1 MVTVR
6 LRLDRD
12 EWSVE
17 WMKEWVDR
25 RSTQQRWTRRVK
37 LSLHY
42 VLLSRVVTLSWDVHR
57 SSAGGFDTIR
67 SRIRILILVLV
78 EVNFVVFRGDDDRL
92 RGSLQRHVEAL
103 RVLCT
108 TLERIHKALAGW
120 ALHRPHFRF
129 NNVRLVFLSIN
140 KYSTVKNS
148 MQDLLTNW
156 CSRNSSI
163 GAKPHENE
171 RKRWGYKWQTDSHYR
186 NKQVE
191 RDTYEYA
198 ECIYVQLIATTSS
211 TVRVMVGVSTGG
223 QFYIRHTRADQTSYN
238 LSRLRRSDIQYST
251 WVHILDTWMWG
262 TERI

>member
-1 MVTVR
+1 MRSWLYGTVIKKNVESFWFTVAKRTQTALPMSLNHSIGALSWERDWIRVQCTRTTVKERGYITNHNAYSLYGKVQYRKERICSMVTVR

-42 VLLSRVVTLSWDVHR
+42 VLLSCVSYCMMVTRSWDVHR

-67 SRIRILILVLV
+67 SRVRILILVLV

-129 NNVRLVFLSIN
+129 NNVRLVF
-140 KYSTVKNS
+140 
-148 MQDLLTNW
+148 
-156 CSRNSSI
+156 
-163 GAKPHENE
+163 
-171 RKRWGYKWQTDSHYR
+171 
-186 NKQVE
+186 
-191 RDTYEYA
+191 
-198 ECIYVQLIATTSS
+198 
-211 TVRVMVGVSTGG
+211 
-223 QFYIRHTRADQTSYN
+223 
-238 LSRLRRSDIQYST
+238 
-251 WVHILDTWMWG
+251 
-262 TERI
+262 